1 MGDKLYTFIQL
12 LIGVCF
18 GLTQPCLERIISHLL
33 GWICYCVG
41 QGFSRPS
48 PGRSRED
55 PERAALLGGQKSRS
69 CLCPPI
75 DLISCDRYSVRN
87 WTAKVT
93 SLLIVVFGI
102 AYIVAGTFVTT
113 IPTDQAALS
122 GSMKC
127 GVWGLVGKAQGE
139 AQNKDALIQG
149 QKETRAGQYARD
161 CYGPQPAASL
171 GQCSIFMKPY
181 VPAFRE
187 ERKLECPF
195 IDESY
200 CAGDRFT
207 AAKFTT
213 DLADAASIGINAKR
227 PPKFNRTTIC
237 VPLNLRQGFV
247 ERTSSRIGH
256 WAYNLGPV
264 HSELFSSNY
273 TFRQFGDPF
282 DTDVRSYTM
291 R

>member
-1 MGDKLYTFIQL
+1 MIDTAFGD
-12 LIGVCF
+12 
-18 GLTQPCLERIISHLL
+18 
-33 GWICYCVG
+33 
-41 QGFSRPS
+41 
-48 PGRSRED
+48 
-55 PERAALLGGQKSRS
+55 
-69 CLCPPI
+69 
-75 DLISCDRYSVRN
+75 

-187 ERKLECPF
+187 KRKLECPF
-195 IDESY
+195 LDESY
-200 CAGDRFT
+200 CAGDGFT

-247 ERTSSRIGH
+247 ERTEQPDR
-256 WAYNLGPV
+256 ALGLQSWGPYIV
-264 HSELFSSNY
+264 
-273 TFRQFGDPF
+273 
-282 DTDVRSYTM
+282 SYLAPITHFNNSVIPSTPM
-291 R
+291 YVLTL